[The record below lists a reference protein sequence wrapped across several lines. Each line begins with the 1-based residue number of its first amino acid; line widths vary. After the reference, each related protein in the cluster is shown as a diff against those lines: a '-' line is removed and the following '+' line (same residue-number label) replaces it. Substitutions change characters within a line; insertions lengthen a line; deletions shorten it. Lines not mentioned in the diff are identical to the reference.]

1 MANIMNGRY
10 VLADPSSGLTV
21 FSLDGGKLN
30 MFGHCT
36 KIKAAHCT
44 SYPQID
50 DEPVELVAKNSIK
63 EKLLT
68 GIAIAA
74 VLAGVAI
81 AVAVTGGAALA
92 PLACALGG
100 AAIGVSVVTVGTV
113 ASDSET
119 GYNRSWEEYLEDL
132 MIGGC
137 IGFAAGASVYNIIAA
152 GASMSLADAAFIKKI
167 IPPIIIESGIIA
179 GISGCGQ
186 KDKEIPVIDF
196 TDLTGSADK
205 EQDEEGLYLE
215 QTNESDSIDESDIT
229 EDGLTEDETESSL
242 TENPDYIVELE
253 EDQRRLLVFPKT
265 GEEITVSRGVDAS
278 PRYQQANVFTRDA
291 WSREYTTDDYS
302 EDKLTSEQGLFWRRI
317 KYAMENYE
325 YNDTDN
331 DLLIFHLGGKYQ
343 DVFAGAMVNGYADI
357 GDIVEVT
364 LDDGNFF
371 YFLIL
376 DVKNITHKKDELA
389 DNKQCQCE
397 WGHGYMLSE
406 KTVQLNPCEFM
417 STGKC
422 RVRSAQ
428 DAPSGG
434 FLKMRRV
441 EKAET
446 VAHIKIGEYTG
457 N

>member
-10 VLADPSSGLTV
+10 VLAEPSSGLTV
-21 FSLDGGKLN
+21 FSLDGGELN
-30 MFGHCT
+30 MFGSCT
-36 KIKAAHCT
+36 KIKATHCT

-50 DEPVELVAKNSIK
+50 DEPVELATKSSIK

-278 PRYQQANVFTRDA
+278 PRYQQAKVAAEDS
-291 WSREYTTDDYS
+291 WSREYS
-302 EDKLTSEQGLFWRRI
+302 IKGCEEIFPNELCLRRL
-317 KYAMENYE
+317 KYAVKNYE
-325 YNDTDN
+325 CNETEE

-371 YFLIL
+371 NFLIL
-376 DVKNITHKKDELA
+376 DVKYTDHTKEELA
-389 DNKQCQCE
+389 EKQCQCE

-406 KTVQLNPCEFM
+406 TTVQLNPCEFI
-417 STGKC
+417 TAGNYIVDNAKN
-422 RVRSAQ
+422 
-428 DAPSGG
+428 APSGG
-434 FLKMRRV
+434 FLVGRRAV
-441 EKAET
+441 QAEI
-446 VAHIKIGEYTG
+446 VAHIEIKDY
-457 N
+457 